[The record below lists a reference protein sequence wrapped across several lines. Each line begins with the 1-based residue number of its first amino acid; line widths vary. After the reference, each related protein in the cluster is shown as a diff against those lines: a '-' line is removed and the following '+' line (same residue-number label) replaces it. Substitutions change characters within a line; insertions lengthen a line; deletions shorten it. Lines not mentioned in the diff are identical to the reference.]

1 MGATVTEALRPVE
14 ETLQHIEKTDV
25 F

>member
-1 MGATVTEALRPVE
+1 MGASLTEARRPVE